1 MADDLIKEARDAFED
16 IAAIESEARKTW
28 EENVDFAMRENQW
41 PDAIRRQRELEARP
55 CLTVNRLAV
64 LGRQVVNDARMNKPG
79 IIVSPADGDADPE
92 TAEIFNG
99 LIRNIE
105 ATSNA
110 EVAYDTALE
119 QAVFG
124 GWGYFRINTAYTSD
138 DTFDQDI
145 VIERIAN
152 ALSVYGDPYSTAA
165 DSSDWN
171 VTFVTDLITKAE
183 FRKRFKGAE
192 QVDWEDDAWRDAG
205 APWVDGDQVM
215 IAEWWKRDEVKR
227 PIVLLSDGQVMEAED
242 YAAQK
247 DLFDALGLTVMG
259 EREVRSHKVTQRIM
273 SGAEELSKV
282 EWAGRYIPIV
292 PVYGTEVNYRG
303 RRYWR
308 SLTQGAMDAQ
318 RMFNYWRSAAT
329 ELVALA
335 PKTPFIG
342 RKGAFDTDAAK
353 WGSANAQSH
362 PFIEYDGPE
371 APQRQPFA
379 SIPAGAVQEALNA
392 ADDIKATVGIFDAG
406 IGARSNETSG
416 KAIRA
421 RQLESDV
428 STFHFIDNLSRAIR
442 HAGRILIDLIPQVY
456 SVERVVRVIGKDGTP
471 DMATVNTQ
479 AIDEETGEIVRIYDL
494 GVGKYDCIVKAG
506 PSFSSQR
513 EEAAAQMIDLIRAYP
528 DAAPVI
534 GDLLAKN
541 LDWPGAEEVAERLEK
556 MLPEQLRP
564 QKDGEEPDPGVP
576 QQEVAAIVQQMQA
589 QMQALATENEQLKA
603 EYDLKAQEI
612 QVKAFD
618 AETKRIQAMKPTPL
632 PQDMGEAA

>member
-1 MADDLIKEARDAFED
+1 MADDLIKEARDAFDD
-16 IAAIESEARKTW
+16 IADHEAAQRQQFDDNVRFSML
-28 EENVDFAMRENQW
+28 EEQW
-41 PDAIRRQRELEARP
+41 PDAIRRQRELEGRP

-119 QAVFG
+119 HAVFG
-124 GWGYFRINTAYTSD
+124 GLGYFRINTAYTSD
-138 DTFDQDI
+138 DTFEQDI

-152 ALSVYGDPYSTAA
+152 ALSVYGDCYSTAA

-171 VTFVTDLITKAE
+171 VAFVTDLITKAE
-183 FRKRFKGAE
+183 FKRRYKGADA
-192 QVDWEDDAWRDAG
+192 VDWESDAWREAG
-205 APWVDGDQVM
+205 PPWIDGDQVM

-227 PIVLLSDGQVMEAED
+227 PIVLLSDGTVMEAED

-247 DLFDALGLTVMG
+247 DLFDALGLIVEG
-259 EREVRSHKVTQRIM
+259 ERDVRSHKVTQRIM

-303 RRYWR
+303 RRSFR
-308 SLTQGAMDAQ
+308 SLIQGAMDAQ
-318 RMFNYWRSAAT
+318 RMFNYWRSTAT

-342 RKGAFDTDAAK
+342 PKGAFVTDAGK
-353 WGSANAQSH
+353 WATANAQSH
-362 PFIEYDGPE
+362 AFIEYDGATP
-371 APQRQPFA
+371 PQRQPFA

-618 AETKRIQAMKPTPL
+618 AETKRIQAMKPTP
-632 PQDMGEAA
+632 PPRDMGEAA

>member
-16 IAAIESEARKTW
+16 IADREAQARKTF
-28 EENVDFAMRENQW
+28 EDNVRFAMMEDQW
-41 PDAIRRQRELEARP
+41 PDAIKRQRELEGRP

-119 QAVFG
+119 QAVYG
-124 GWGYFRINTAYTSD
+124 GFGYFRINTAYTSD
-138 DTFDQDI
+138 DTFEQDI

-227 PIVLLSDGQVMEAED
+227 PIVLLSDGQIMEAED

-247 DLFDALGLTVMG
+247 ALFDAMGLTVEG

-282 EWAGRYIPIV
+282 EWAGRYIPII

-318 RMFNYWRSAAT
+318 RMFNYWRSTAT

-342 RKGAFDTDAAK
+342 RKGAFNSDAGK
-353 WGSANAQSH
+353 WASANTVSH
-362 PFIEYDGPE
+362 AFIEFDGAE

-406 IGARSNETSG
+406 VGARSNETSG

-442 HAGRILIDLIPQVY
+442 HAGRVLIDLIPQVY
-456 SVERVVRVIGKDGTP
+456 SVERVVRVMGKDGTP
-471 DMATVNTQ
+471 DMATVNQ
-479 AIDEETGEIVRIYDL
+479 EVLDPQTGEIVKIYDL

-513 EEAAAQMIDLIRAYP
+513 EEAASQMIELIRAYP

-576 QQEVAAIVQQMQA
+576 QAEVAAIVQQMQT

-603 EYDLKAQEI
+603 EYDLKAQDL
-612 QVKAFD
+612 QVKAYD

-632 PQDMGEAA
+632 PREIGEAA